1 MDNSQILLSLLSA
14 NGCNLVFVIFIQESV
29 IVKLVYNVSDLIVYA
44 LWFVLPLMKRNCTWW
59 WLIKTWKHDIIPK
72 TTVAKKMNK
81 ELQFIEDIY
90 KSTTAQSD
98 FAEVFALRD
107 ILVEKF
113 D

>member
-1 MDNSQILLSLLSA
+1 
-14 NGCNLVFVIFIQESV
+14 
-29 IVKLVYNVSDLIVYA
+29 
-44 LWFVLPLMKRNCTWW
+44 
-59 WLIKTWKHDIIPK
+59 
-72 TTVAKKMNK
+72 MNK

-90 KSTTAQSD
+90 KSTTTHSD